1 MAKRTGRDLLKEA
14 QAKFVG
20 APVPAGTPRAPRI
33 QPARG
38 AQSLGGARPPR
49 SGSDRAA
56 ASFVSAPR
64 VGGARASEGVTGRRS
79 GTSIPASQGIQNLGP
94 NARAM
99 TTTRPRTALD
109 GTTGLMTQGQIER
122 LAQRVRSAR
131 GGTAPINAGQDTSRL
146 SLPAPTTSRLPIP
159 VSTTETPTPRAPR
172 TANTLP
178 TAAARNMQAQPS
190 APTVVNSPPASSRV
204 RPSRVRLG
212 SAARLNVLGF
222 AMGLP
227 QAIQREAE
235 YQRERSRRD
244 REKP

>member
-38 AQSLGGARPPR
+38 VQGMAPAVDG
-49 SGSDRAA
+49 RAA
-56 ASFVSAPR
+56 QAFISAPR
-64 VGGARASEGVTGRRS
+64 TVPLAPARGRRA
-79 GTSIPASQGIQNLGP
+79 GTSIPVSRGIQELAP
-94 NARAM
+94 AA
-99 TTTRPRTALD
+99 TRN
-109 GTTGLMTQGQIER
+109 I
-122 LAQRVRSAR
+122 
-131 GGTAPINAGQDTSRL
+131 
-146 SLPAPTTSRLPIP
+146 
-159 VSTTETPTPRAPR
+159 
-172 TANTLP
+172 
-178 TAAARNMQAQPS
+178 QAQPS

-212 SAARLNVLGF
+212 SAARLNILGF

-227 QAIQREAE
+227 QAVQREAE
-235 YQRERSRRD
+235 YQRERSRRE